1 MYQQAALSNY
11 RSIQLETATPHE
23 LVERLY
29 VAAIRSCRAAAK
41 SLDAGDESQA
51 REAIH
56 RAQDILTELM
66 AALDF
71 NAGGEIASH
80 LHQLYRYMYSRLVR
94 AQVGSDAVA
103 AKEVAE
109 LLSPIAEAWA
119 EIRTGHKPEE

>member
-1 MYQQAALSNY
+1 MYQQAALENY
-11 RSIQLETATPHE
+11 RRLQLETATPHE

-41 SLDAGDESQA
+41 ALEEDNKDQA
-51 REAIH
+51 HEAIH

-71 NAGGEIASH
+71 TAGGEVASH
-80 LHQLYRYMYSRLVR
+80 LHQLYRYMYGRLVT
-94 AQVGSDAVA
+94 AQVGSDPAA
-103 AKEVAE
+103 AKEVAD

-119 EIRTGHKPEE
+119 EIRPGNKPVG